1 MIVLAYTMSFPA
13 YLRHML
19 IRAKHHAL
27 AITLLCISS
36 YGNAQSYP
44 AKTVR
49 LIVPFPT
56 GGGTDAMARF
66 AAQKLTV
73 ALGRQ
78 FVVDNR
84 AGAGGAIGAELAAKS
99 APDGYTLLQAGV
111 ATHAVLPHLKK
122 NLPYD
127 PLKDFDAVC
136 LMATAPAM
144 LAVHPSLPVRNLR
157 EFLAL
162 ARARPGQIDYAFSGH
177 GSSAHL
183 SAELFKSLS
192 KSPLVGVPYKGVG
205 PGLNDVLAGQVQ
217 VIFNAAGALLPHV
230 KSGRLRA
237 LGIGSTQRIAVMA
250 ELPTIAE
257 AGVPGY
263 QAGSW
268 YGFVAPAGTPR
279 NIIALL
285 NKETVAAIRSADLTA
300 KLIADASLPIASTA
314 EEFGAHI
321 RDEHAR
327 IGKVIRE
334 ARISL
339 E

>member
-157 EFLAL
+157 EF
-162 ARARPGQIDYAFSGH
+162 I
-177 GSSAHL
+177 
-183 SAELFKSLS
+183 
-192 KSPLVGVPYKGVG
+192 
-205 PGLNDVLAGQVQ
+205 
-217 VIFNAAGALLPHV
+217 
-230 KSGRLRA
+230 
-237 LGIGSTQRIAVMA
+237 T
-250 ELPTIAE
+250 
-257 AGVPGY
+257 
-263 QAGSW
+263 
-268 YGFVAPAGTPR
+268 
-279 NIIALL
+279 LL
-285 NKETVAAIRSADLTA
+285 NKETVAAIKSDDLTA
-300 KLIADASLPIASTA
+300 KLIADASLPIAGTA